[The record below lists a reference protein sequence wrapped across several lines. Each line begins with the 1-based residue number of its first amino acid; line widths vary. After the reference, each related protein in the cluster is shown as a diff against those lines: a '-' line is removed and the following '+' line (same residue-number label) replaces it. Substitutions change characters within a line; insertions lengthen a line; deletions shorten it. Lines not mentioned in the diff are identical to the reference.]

1 MSAHRHV
8 EGGGG
13 YYGGAGADVLAR
25 QRGEGEAAWRTGYF
39 PQEAERSWA
48 GGGTGGGAPGA
59 QNSTYSSYSPN
70 NWSCSGHPQ
79 HPYPANYPAGDQ
91 VQRMESYTNG
101 SYGSPYAPNSMNP
114 TYACVPQPNQ
124 YYPPPPQA
132 PYSVDPYKQ
141 SVGNPQAQPQWGYPP
156 QHGYQGVSQNPQG
169 YSPYAPHQETVPP
182 YQYQEAASG
191 LHQAAMPQHSPQGE
205 GWVYGVPNPYHW
217 PTAPPVHHNPAN
229 THYVSGGRAGWPGAD
244 IPNAS
249 YDLKDPSQAPNYN
262 RQRPPYQSYH
272 PETPQTVAPSEPKPN
287 PPTPYYS
294 GSPQMYNRKEPPSQE
309 PASRAKEVD
318 PDPMHNHPAIAKINQ
333 VLEKV
338 VDLEREVDEFVGRKT
353 DMSYRYLEELLTKQL
368 LELDSV
374 ETGGQENIRQAR
386 KEAVNKLQSILER
399 LERKG
404 F

>member
-1 MSAHRHV
+1 MSAAHRPV

-25 QRGEGEAAWRTGYF
+25 QRGEGEAEWRTGYY

-48 GGGTGGGAPGA
+48 GGGTGGGAPGT
-59 QNSTYSSYSPN
+59 QNSSYPGYN
-70 NWSCSGHPQ
+70 PNWSCSGHPR
-79 HPYPANYPAGDQ
+79 HPYPTNYPARDQ
-91 VQRMESYTNG
+91 
-101 SYGSPYAPNSMNP
+101 
-114 TYACVPQPNQ
+114 
-124 YYPPPPQA
+124 
-132 PYSVDPYKQ
+132 
-141 SVGNPQAQPQWGYPP
+141 
-156 QHGYQGVSQNPQG
+156 
-169 YSPYAPHQETVPP
+169 QETVSA
-182 YQYQEAASG
+182 YQYREAASG
-191 LHQAAMPQHSPQGE
+191 LHQPAMPQHSPQGE

-217 PTAPPVHHNPAN
+217 PTAPPAHHNPAN
-229 THYVSGGRAGWPGAD
+229 SHYVPGGRAGWPGAD

-249 YDLKDPSQAPNYN
+249 YDIKDPSQASNYN

-272 PETPQTVAPSEPKPN
+272 PETPQTVTPSEPKPN
-287 PPTPYYS
+287 PPTPHYS
-294 GSPQMYNRKEPPSQE
+294 SSPQMYHRKEPPSQE
-309 PASRAKEVD
+309 SASRAKEAD
-318 PDPMHNHPAIAKINQ
+318 PDPMRNHPAIVKIIQ
-333 VLEKV
+333 ILEKV

-374 ETGGQENIRQAR
+374 ETGGQDNIRQAR